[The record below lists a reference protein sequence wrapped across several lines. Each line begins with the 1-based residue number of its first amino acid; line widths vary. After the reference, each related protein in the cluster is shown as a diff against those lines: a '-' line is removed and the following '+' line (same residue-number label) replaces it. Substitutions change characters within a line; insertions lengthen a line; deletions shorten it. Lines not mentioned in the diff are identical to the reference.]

1 MECLWAEGGN
11 AFHGEYPDREGG
23 RDGLRGNGCG
33 GGGENF
39 HGRGKGKEGF
49 SGNRGLFLRGLVFWH
64 GFGLV
69 FCEGCGCIL

>member
-1 MECLWAEGGN
+1 MPFTGSIRTGWV
-11 AFHGEYPDREGG
+11 
-23 RDGLRGNGCG
+23 DGLFGGVRGLGGLGNGCG

-39 HGRGKGKEGF
+39 HGRGRGKEGF